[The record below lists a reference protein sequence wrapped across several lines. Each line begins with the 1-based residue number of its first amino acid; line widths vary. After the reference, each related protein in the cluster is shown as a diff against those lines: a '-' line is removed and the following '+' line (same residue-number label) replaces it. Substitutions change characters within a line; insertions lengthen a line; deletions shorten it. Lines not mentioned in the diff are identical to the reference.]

1 MRINPT
7 DTQCKFTDDI
17 PNFKNNA
24 LTKIWIQESVHLSN
38 NEEGMLEGLQT
49 SPIAFGFIS
58 AKTCSVILEVRHMG
72 PGFVPMNSKRHMVH
86 HYVRL

>member
-49 SPIAFGFIS
+49 SPIAFGLHIS
-58 AKTCSVILEVRHMG
+58 ENLFSYSGGKAYGAWLCSHEL
-72 PGFVPMNSKRHMVH
+72 
-86 HYVRL
+86 